1 MITKESIENLSQ
13 RLNIVDI
20 IENYIEV
27 KKQGSSFVCI
37 CPFHADKN
45 PSMHINPTKGFY
57 HCFACKAGGDAFKF
71 VMDYEKLSFADAVE
85 KVASLSNF
93 TLSYTKEK
101 QENKKEL
108 KSILP
113 SLNAYF
119 KDNLKHHKE
128 ILTYLYQRA
137 LNDKDIAKF
146 ELGFAGASED
156 SIRLLQNQKIP
167 LEDAMSVGALKKD
180 ENNEF
185 YASFIWRI
193 TFPIYDHKDLLVG
206 FGGRTLNPNAPAK
219 NVNSPQNILFD
230 KSRIFYAFNIA
241 KENIAKKKEIIVCEG
256 YMDAIAFHK
265 AGFNNAVAVL
275 GTALTEH
282 HLPLIRRYDAK
293 VILCFDNDEA
303 GLKAATRSAFL
314 LSTNKIDG
322 KVAILQGGKDPAELV
337 AKNESAK
344 LHNILDEGIELG
356 EFYIRRLISTHSIIS
371 ALDKQKA
378 LETIQKFTF
387 NLEPLVANSY
397 TSLVSNLLKVD
408 EKFIVLSQNS
418 KKTIQTPLISQNKYN
433 FPKEKIHIAELE
445 LIAFLKQH
453 PDICND
459 FKQISD
465 SVCFKH
471 KILLDKI
478 LEKKGYEDSD
488 IREFENKNIRKNLN
502 YSEFLLGI
510 CKVNLAFLNNVKI
523 KNSTL
528 ALKKQLFTLIDKNL
542 NLYFFIMEAAVSY
555 FTPKSEKRKIKKN
568 EHLQCLNL
576 HISLNEDLIKTCK
589 VQGKKIGFK
598 MEFDSQN
605 ALENA
610 KKSLKDKQ
618 LDMVCL

>member
-45 PSMHINPTKGFY
+45 PSMHINPIKGFY

-128 ILTYLYQRA
+128 VLTYLYQRA

-206 FGGRTLNPNAPAK
+206 FGGRTLNPNVPAK
-219 NVNSPQNILFD
+219 YVNSPQNILFD

-241 KENIAKKKEIIVCEG
+241 KENIAQKKEIIVCEG

-337 AKNESAK
+337 AKNESTK
-344 LHNILDEGIELG
+344 LHDILDEGIELG

-488 IREFENKNIRKNLN
+488 IREFESKNIRKNLN

-542 NLYFFIMEAAVSY
+542 NLL
-555 FTPKSEKRKIKKN
+555 IKNLNTEELNNFLKEYLSFLKYEKN
-568 EHLQCLNL
+568 EEILQQSFRNLNG
-576 HISLNEDLIKTCK
+576 IFSNKNFTAYDL
-589 VQGKKIGFK
+589 GFSAQDND
-598 MEFDSQN
+598 EPF
-605 ALENA
+605 
-610 KKSLKDKQ
+610 
-618 LDMVCL
+618 

>member
-128 ILTYLYQRA
+128 VLTYLYQRA

-206 FGGRTLNPNAPAK
+206 FGGRTLNPNVPAK
-219 NVNSPQNILFD
+219 YVNSPQNILFD

-241 KENIAKKKEIIVCEG
+241 KENIAQKKEIIVCEG

-337 AKNESAK
+337 AKNESTK
-344 LHNILDEGIELG
+344 LHDILDEGIELG

-488 IREFENKNIRKNLN
+488 IREFESKNIRKNLN
-502 YSEFLLGI
+502 YSEFLLGV

-542 NLYFFIMEAAVSY
+542 NLL
-555 FTPKSEKRKIKKN
+555 IKNLNTEELNNFLKEYLSFLKYEKN
-568 EHLQCLNL
+568 EEILQQSFRNLNG
-576 HISLNEDLIKTCK
+576 IFSNKNFTAYDL
-589 VQGKKIGFK
+589 GFSAQDND
-598 MEFDSQN
+598 EPF
-605 ALENA
+605 
-610 KKSLKDKQ
+610 
-618 LDMVCL
+618 

>member
-45 PSMHINPTKGFY
+45 PSMHINPIKGFY

-71 VMDYEKLSFADAVE
+71 VMDYEKLSFTDAVE

-128 ILTYLYQRA
+128 VLTYLYQRA

-206 FGGRTLNPNAPAK
+206 FGGRTLNPNVPAK
-219 NVNSPQNILFD
+219 YVNSPQNILFD

-282 HLPLIRRYDAK
+282 HLPLIRRYDTK

-337 AKNESAK
+337 AKNESTK

-488 IREFENKNIRKNLN
+488 IREFESKNIRKNLN

-542 NLYFFIMEAAVSY
+542 NL
-555 FTPKSEKRKIKKN
+555 
-568 EHLQCLNL
+568 
-576 HISLNEDLIKTCK
+576 LIKNLNT
-589 VQGKKIGFK
+589 
-598 MEFDSQN
+598 
-605 ALENA
+605 
-610 KKSLKDKQ
+610 
-618 LDMVCL
+618 

>member
-13 RLNIVDI
+13 RLNIIDI

-128 ILTYLYQRA
+128 VLTYLYQRA

-206 FGGRTLNPNAPAK
+206 FGGRTLNPNVPAK
-219 NVNSPQNILFD
+219 YVNSPQNILFD

-241 KENIAKKKEIIVCEG
+241 KENIAQKKEIIVCEG

-337 AKNESAK
+337 AKNESTK
-344 LHNILDEGIELG
+344 LHDILDEGIELG

-488 IREFENKNIRKNLN
+488 IREFESKNIRKNLN

-542 NLYFFIMEAAVSY
+542 NLL
-555 FTPKSEKRKIKKN
+555 IKNLNTEELNNFLKEYLSFLKYEKN
-568 EHLQCLNL
+568 EEILQQSFRNLNG
-576 HISLNEDLIKTCK
+576 IFSNKNFTAYDL
-589 VQGKKIGFK
+589 GFSAQDND
-598 MEFDSQN
+598 EPF
-605 ALENA
+605 
-610 KKSLKDKQ
+610 
-618 LDMVCL
+618 

>member
-13 RLNIVDI
+13 RLNIIDI

-71 VMDYEKLSFADAVE
+71 VMDYEKLSFTDAVE

-128 ILTYLYQRA
+128 VLTYLYQRA

-206 FGGRTLNPNAPAK
+206 FGGRTLNPNVPAK
-219 NVNSPQNILFD
+219 YVNSPQNILFD

-337 AKNESAK
+337 AKNESTK

-488 IREFENKNIRKNLN
+488 IREFESKNIRKNLN

-510 CKVNLAFLNNVKI
+510 CMVNLAFLNNVKI

-542 NLYFFIMEAAVSY
+542 NLL
-555 FTPKSEKRKIKKN
+555 IKNLNTEELNNFLKEYLSFLKYEKN
-568 EHLQCLNL
+568 EEILQQSFRNLNG
-576 HISLNEDLIKTCK
+576 IFSNKNFTAYDL
-589 VQGKKIGFK
+589 GFSAQDND
-598 MEFDSQN
+598 EPF
-605 ALENA
+605 
-610 KKSLKDKQ
+610 
-618 LDMVCL
+618 

>member
-45 PSMHINPTKGFY
+45 PSMHINPIKGFY

-128 ILTYLYQRA
+128 VLTYLYQRA

-206 FGGRTLNPNAPAK
+206 FGGRTLNPNVPAK
-219 NVNSPQNILFD
+219 YVNSPQNILFD

-337 AKNESAK
+337 AKNESTK

-488 IREFENKNIRKNLN
+488 IRDFESKNIRKNLN

-542 NLYFFIMEAAVSY
+542 NLL
-555 FTPKSEKRKIKKN
+555 IKNLNTEELNNFLKEYLSFLKYEKN
-568 EHLQCLNL
+568 EEILQQSFRNLNG
-576 HISLNEDLIKTCK
+576 IFGNKNFTAYDL
-589 VQGKKIGFK
+589 GF
-598 MEFDSQN
+598 SIQN
-605 ALENA
+605 NDEPF
-610 KKSLKDKQ
+610 
-618 LDMVCL
+618 

>member
-219 NVNSPQNILFD
+219 YVNSPQNILFD

-542 NLYFFIMEAAVSY
+542 NL
-555 FTPKSEKRKIKKN
+555 
-568 EHLQCLNL
+568 
-576 HISLNEDLIKTCK
+576 LIK
-589 VQGKKIGFK
+589 
-598 MEFDSQN
+598 N
-605 ALENA
+605 L
-610 KKSLKDKQ
+610 
-618 LDMVCL
+618 

>member
-128 ILTYLYQRA
+128 VLTYLYQRA

-206 FGGRTLNPNAPAK
+206 FGGRTLNPNVPAK
-219 NVNSPQNILFD
+219 YVNSPQNILFD

-256 YMDAIAFHK
+256 YIDAIAFHK

-337 AKNESAK
+337 AKNESTK
-344 LHNILDEGIELG
+344 LHDILDEGIELG

-418 KKTIQTPLISQNKYN
+418 KKNIQTPLISQNKYN

-488 IREFENKNIRKNLN
+488 IREFESKNIRKNLN

-542 NLYFFIMEAAVSY
+542 NL
-555 FTPKSEKRKIKKN
+555 
-568 EHLQCLNL
+568 
-576 HISLNEDLIKTCK
+576 LIKNLNT
-589 VQGKKIGFK
+589 
-598 MEFDSQN
+598 
-605 ALENA
+605 
-610 KKSLKDKQ
+610 
-618 LDMVCL
+618 

>member
-13 RLNIVDI
+13 RLNIVDV

-113 SLNAYF
+113 NLNAYF

-128 ILTYLYQRA
+128 VLTYLYQRA

-206 FGGRTLNPNAPAK
+206 FGGRTLNPNVPAK
-219 NVNSPQNILFD
+219 YVNSPQNILFD

-241 KENIAKKKEIIVCEG
+241 KENIVKKKEIIVCEG

-337 AKNESAK
+337 AKNESTK
-344 LHNILDEGIELG
+344 LHDILDEGIELG

-378 LETIQKFTF
+378 LETIQQFTF

-488 IREFENKNIRKNLN
+488 IREFESKNIRKNLN

-542 NLYFFIMEAAVSY
+542 NLL
-555 FTPKSEKRKIKKN
+555 IKNLNTEELNNFLKEYLSFLKYEKN
-568 EHLQCLNL
+568 EEILQQSFRNLNG
-576 HISLNEDLIKTCK
+576 IFGNKNFTAYDL
-589 VQGKKIGFK
+589 GF
-598 MEFDSQN
+598 SIQN
-605 ALENA
+605 NDEPF
-610 KKSLKDKQ
+610 
-618 LDMVCL
+618 

>member
-71 VMDYEKLSFADAVE
+71 VMDYEKLSFSDAVE

-113 SLNAYF
+113 ILNAYF

-128 ILTYLYQRA
+128 VLTYLYQRA

-167 LEDAMSVGALKKD
+167 LEDAMNVGALKKD

-206 FGGRTLNPNAPAK
+206 FGGRTLNPNVPAK
-219 NVNSPQNILFD
+219 YVNSPQNILFD

-337 AKNESAK
+337 AKNESTK

-418 KKTIQTPLISQNKYN
+418 KKIIQTPLISQNKYN

-488 IREFENKNIRKNLN
+488 IREFESKNIRKNLN

-542 NLYFFIMEAAVSY
+542 NLL
-555 FTPKSEKRKIKKN
+555 IKNLNTEELNNFLKEYLSFLKYEKN
-568 EHLQCLNL
+568 EEILQQSFRNLNG
-576 HISLNEDLIKTCK
+576 IFGNKNFTVYDL
-589 VQGKKIGFK
+589 GFSAQDND
-598 MEFDSQN
+598 EPF
-605 ALENA
+605 
-610 KKSLKDKQ
+610 
-618 LDMVCL
+618 

>member
-45 PSMHINPTKGFY
+45 PSMHINLTKGFY

-128 ILTYLYQRA
+128 VLTYLYQRA

-206 FGGRTLNPNAPAK
+206 FGGRTLNPNVPAK
-219 NVNSPQNILFD
+219 YVNSPQNILFD

-337 AKNESAK
+337 AKNESTK

-488 IREFENKNIRKNLN
+488 IREFESKNIRKNLN

-542 NLYFFIMEAAVSY
+542 NLL
-555 FTPKSEKRKIKKN
+555 IKNLNTEELNNFLKEYLSFLKYEKN
-568 EHLQCLNL
+568 EEILQQSFRNLNG
-576 HISLNEDLIKTCK
+576 IFGNKNFTAYDL
-589 VQGKKIGFK
+589 GF
-598 MEFDSQN
+598 SIQN
-605 ALENA
+605 NDEPF
-610 KKSLKDKQ
+610 
-618 LDMVCL
+618 

>member
-128 ILTYLYQRA
+128 VLTYLYQRA

-219 NVNSPQNILFD
+219 YVNSPQNILFD

-275 GTALTEH
+275 GTALTEY

-542 NLYFFIMEAAVSY
+542 NLL
-555 FTPKSEKRKIKKN
+555 IKNLNTEELNNFLKEYLSFLKYEKN
-568 EHLQCLNL
+568 EEILQQ
-576 HISLNEDLIKTCK
+576 S
-589 VQGKKIGFK
+589 F
-598 MEFDSQN
+598 
-605 ALENA
+605 
-610 KKSLKDKQ
+610 
-618 LDMVCL
+618 

>member
-219 NVNSPQNILFD
+219 YVNSPQNILFD

-542 NLYFFIMEAAVSY
+542 NL
-555 FTPKSEKRKIKKN
+555 
-568 EHLQCLNL
+568 
-576 HISLNEDLIKTCK
+576 LIK
-589 VQGKKIGFK
+589 
-598 MEFDSQN
+598 N
-605 ALENA
+605 
-610 KKSLKDKQ
+610 
-618 LDMVCL
+618 

>member
-128 ILTYLYQRA
+128 VLTYLYQRA

-206 FGGRTLNPNAPAK
+206 FGGRTLNPNVPAK
-219 NVNSPQNILFD
+219 YVNSPQNILFD

-337 AKNESAK
+337 AKNESTK

-378 LETIQKFTF
+378 LEAIQKFTF

-488 IREFENKNIRKNLN
+488 IREFESKNIRKNLN

-542 NLYFFIMEAAVSY
+542 NLL
-555 FTPKSEKRKIKKN
+555 IKNLNTAELNNFLKEYLSFLKYEKN
-568 EHLQCLNL
+568 EEILQQSFRNLNG
-576 HISLNEDLIKTCK
+576 IFGNKNFTAYDL
-589 VQGKKIGFK
+589 GF
-598 MEFDSQN
+598 SIQN
-605 ALENA
+605 NDEPF
-610 KKSLKDKQ
+610 
-618 LDMVCL
+618 

>member
-45 PSMHINPTKGFY
+45 PSMHINPIKGFY

-128 ILTYLYQRA
+128 VLTYLYQRA

-206 FGGRTLNPNAPAK
+206 FGGRTLNPNVPAK
-219 NVNSPQNILFD
+219 YVNSPQNILFD

-337 AKNESAK
+337 AKNESTK

-378 LETIQKFTF
+378 LETIQQFTF

-418 KKTIQTPLISQNKYN
+418 KKNIQTPLISQNKYN

-488 IREFENKNIRKNLN
+488 IREFESKNIRKNLN

-542 NLYFFIMEAAVSY
+542 NL
-555 FTPKSEKRKIKKN
+555 
-568 EHLQCLNL
+568 
-576 HISLNEDLIKTCK
+576 LIKNLNTEELNN
-589 VQGKKIGFK
+589 F
-598 MEFDSQN
+598 
-605 ALENA
+605 
-610 KKSLKDKQ
+610 LKEY
-618 LDMVCL
+618 

>member
-45 PSMHINPTKGFY
+45 PSMHINPIKGFY

-128 ILTYLYQRA
+128 VLTYLYQRA

-206 FGGRTLNPNAPAK
+206 FGGRTLNPNVAAK
-219 NVNSPQNILFD
+219 YVNSPQNILFD

-241 KENIAKKKEIIVCEG
+241 KENIAKKKEMIVCEG

-293 VILCFDNDEA
+293 VILCFDNDKA

-337 AKNESAK
+337 AKNESTK
-344 LHNILDEGIELG
+344 LYNILDEGIELG

-378 LETIQKFTF
+378 LETIQQFTF

-488 IREFENKNIRKNLN
+488 IREFESKNIRKNLN

-542 NLYFFIMEAAVSY
+542 NLL
-555 FTPKSEKRKIKKN
+555 IKNLNTAELNNFLKEYLSFLKYEKN
-568 EHLQCLNL
+568 EEILQQSFRNLNG
-576 HISLNEDLIKTCK
+576 IFGNKNFTAYDL
-589 VQGKKIGFK
+589 GF
-598 MEFDSQN
+598 SIQN
-605 ALENA
+605 NDEPF
-610 KKSLKDKQ
+610 
-618 LDMVCL
+618 

>member
-45 PSMHINPTKGFY
+45 PSMHINPIKGFY

-128 ILTYLYQRA
+128 VLTYLYQRA

-206 FGGRTLNPNAPAK
+206 FGGRTLNPNVPAK
-219 NVNSPQNILFD
+219 YVNSPQNILFD

-337 AKNESAK
+337 AKNESTK

-488 IREFENKNIRKNLN
+488 IREFESKNIRKNLN

-542 NLYFFIMEAAVSY
+542 NL
-555 FTPKSEKRKIKKN
+555 
-568 EHLQCLNL
+568 
-576 HISLNEDLIKTCK
+576 LIKNLNT
-589 VQGKKIGFK
+589 
-598 MEFDSQN
+598 
-605 ALENA
+605 A
-610 KKSLKDKQ
+610 
-618 LDMVCL
+618 

>member
-1 MITKESIENLSQ
+1 MIAKESIENLSQ

-128 ILTYLYQRA
+128 VLTYLYQRA

-185 YASFIWRI
+185 YASFIWRV

-206 FGGRTLNPNAPAK
+206 FGGRTLNPNVPAK
-219 NVNSPQNILFD
+219 YVNSPQNILFD

-337 AKNESAK
+337 AKNESTK

-488 IREFENKNIRKNLN
+488 IREFESKNIRKNLN

-542 NLYFFIMEAAVSY
+542 NLL
-555 FTPKSEKRKIKKN
+555 IKNLNTAELNNFLKEYLSFLKYEKN
-568 EHLQCLNL
+568 EEILQQSFRNLNG
-576 HISLNEDLIKTCK
+576 IFGNKNFTAYDL
-589 VQGKKIGFK
+589 GF
-598 MEFDSQN
+598 SIQN
-605 ALENA
+605 NDEPF
-610 KKSLKDKQ
+610 
-618 LDMVCL
+618 

>member
-128 ILTYLYQRA
+128 VLTYLYQRA

-206 FGGRTLNPNAPAK
+206 FGGRTLNPNVPAK
-219 NVNSPQNILFD
+219 YVNSPQNILFD

-337 AKNESAK
+337 AKNESTK

-488 IREFENKNIRKNLN
+488 IREFESKNIRKNLN

-542 NLYFFIMEAAVSY
+542 NLL
-555 FTPKSEKRKIKKN
+555 IKNLNTEELNNFLKEYLSFLKYEKN
-568 EHLQCLNL
+568 EEILQQSFRNLNG
-576 HISLNEDLIKTCK
+576 IFGNKNFTAYDL
-589 VQGKKIGFK
+589 GF
-598 MEFDSQN
+598 SIQN
-605 ALENA
+605 NDEPF
-610 KKSLKDKQ
+610 
-618 LDMVCL
+618 

>member
-128 ILTYLYQRA
+128 VLTYLYQRA

-206 FGGRTLNPNAPAK
+206 FGGRTLNPNVPAK
-219 NVNSPQNILFD
+219 YVNSPQNILFD

-337 AKNESAK
+337 AKNESTK
-344 LHNILDEGIELG
+344 LHDILDEGIELG

-488 IREFENKNIRKNLN
+488 IREFESKNIRKNLN

-542 NLYFFIMEAAVSY
+542 NLL
-555 FTPKSEKRKIKKN
+555 IKNLNTEELNNFLKEYLSFLKYEKN
-568 EHLQCLNL
+568 EEILQQSFRNLNG
-576 HISLNEDLIKTCK
+576 IFGNKNFTAYDL
-589 VQGKKIGFK
+589 GFSAQDND
-598 MEFDSQN
+598 EPF
-605 ALENA
+605 
-610 KKSLKDKQ
+610 
-618 LDMVCL
+618 

>member
-71 VMDYEKLSFADAVE
+71 VMDYEKLSFTDAVE
-85 KVASLSNF
+85 KIANLCNF

-101 QENKKEL
+101 NENKKEL
-108 KSILP
+108 RTILP

-119 KDNLKHHKE
+119 KSNLKHHKE
-128 ILTYLYQRA
+128 ALDYLYKRM
-137 LNDKDIAKF
+137 LNDQDIAKF
-146 ELGFAGASED
+146 ELGFAGSSED
-156 SIRLLQNQKIP
+156 SIRLFHNEKIP

-206 FGGRTLNPNAPAK
+206 FGGRTLNPNVAAK
-219 NVNSPQNILFD
+219 YVNSPQNILFD

-241 KENIAKKKEIIVCEG
+241 KENIAKKKEMIVCEG

-265 AGFNNAVAVL
+265 AGFNNAIAVL

-337 AKNESAK
+337 AKNESTK
-344 LHNILDEGIELG
+344 LYNILDEGIELG

-378 LETIQKFTF
+378 LETIQQFTF

-488 IREFENKNIRKNLN
+488 IREFESKNIRKNLN

-542 NLYFFIMEAAVSY
+542 
-555 FTPKSEKRKIKKN
+555 
-568 EHLQCLNL
+568 
-576 HISLNEDLIKTCK
+576 
-589 VQGKKIGFK
+589 
-598 MEFDSQN
+598 
-605 ALENA
+605 
-610 KKSLKDKQ
+610 
-618 LDMVCL
+618 

>member
-206 FGGRTLNPNAPAK
+206 FGGRTLNPNVPAK
-219 NVNSPQNILFD
+219 YVNSPQNILFD

-337 AKNESAK
+337 AKNESTK

-488 IREFENKNIRKNLN
+488 IREFESKNIRKNLN

-542 NLYFFIMEAAVSY
+542 NLL
-555 FTPKSEKRKIKKN
+555 IKNLNTAELNNFLKEYLSFLKYEKN
-568 EHLQCLNL
+568 EEILQQSFRNLNG
-576 HISLNEDLIKTCK
+576 IFGNKNFT
-589 VQGKKIGFK
+589 
-598 MEFDSQN
+598 
-605 ALENA
+605 A
-610 KKSLKDKQ
+610 
-618 LDMVCL
+618 

>member
-71 VMDYEKLSFADAVE
+71 VMDYEKLSFTDAVE
-85 KVASLSNF
+85 KIANLCNF

-101 QENKKEL
+101 NENKKEL
-108 KSILP
+108 RTILP

-119 KDNLKHHKE
+119 KSNLKHHKE
-128 ILTYLYQRA
+128 ALDYLYKRM
-137 LNDKDIAKF
+137 LNDQDIAKF
-146 ELGFAGASED
+146 ELGFAGSSED
-156 SIRLLQNQKIP
+156 SIRLFHNEKIP

-206 FGGRTLNPNAPAK
+206 FGGRTLNPNVAAK
-219 NVNSPQNILFD
+219 YVNSPQNILFD

-241 KENIAKKKEIIVCEG
+241 KENIAKKKEMIVCEG

-322 KVAILQGGKDPAELV
+322 KVAILQGGKDPAELI
-337 AKNESAK
+337 AKNESTK
-344 LHNILDEGIELG
+344 LYNILDEGIELG

-378 LETIQKFTF
+378 LETIQQFTF

-488 IREFENKNIRKNLN
+488 IREFESKNIRKNLN

-542 NLYFFIMEAAVSY
+542 NL
-555 FTPKSEKRKIKKN
+555 
-568 EHLQCLNL
+568 
-576 HISLNEDLIKTCK
+576 LIKNLNT
-589 VQGKKIGFK
+589 
-598 MEFDSQN
+598 E
-605 ALENA
+605 
-610 KKSLKDKQ
+610 
-618 LDMVCL
+618 

>member
-45 PSMHINPTKGFY
+45 PSMHINPIKGFY

-128 ILTYLYQRA
+128 VLTYLYQRA

-206 FGGRTLNPNAPAK
+206 FGGRTLNPNVPAK
-219 NVNSPQNILFD
+219 YVNSPQNILFD

-337 AKNESAK
+337 AKNESTK

-488 IREFENKNIRKNLN
+488 IREFESKNIRKNLN

-510 CKVNLAFLNNVKI
+510 CKINLAFLNNVKI

-542 NLYFFIMEAAVSY
+542 NLL
-555 FTPKSEKRKIKKN
+555 IKNLNTEELNNFLKEYLSFLKYEKN
-568 EHLQCLNL
+568 EEILQQSFRNLNG
-576 HISLNEDLIKTCK
+576 IFGNKNFTAYDL
-589 VQGKKIGFK
+589 GF
-598 MEFDSQN
+598 SIQN
-605 ALENA
+605 NDEPF
-610 KKSLKDKQ
+610 
-618 LDMVCL
+618 

>member
-128 ILTYLYQRA
+128 VLTYLYQRA

-206 FGGRTLNPNAPAK
+206 FGGRTLNPNVPAK
-219 NVNSPQNILFD
+219 YVNSPQNILFD

-241 KENIAKKKEIIVCEG
+241 KENIAQKKEIIVCEG

-337 AKNESAK
+337 AKNESTK
-344 LHNILDEGIELG
+344 LHDILDEGIELG

-478 LEKKGYEDSD
+478 LEKKGYVDSD
-488 IREFENKNIRKNLN
+488 IREFESKNIRKNLN

-542 NLYFFIMEAAVSY
+542 NLL
-555 FTPKSEKRKIKKN
+555 IKNLNTEELNNFLKEYLSFLKYEKN
-568 EHLQCLNL
+568 EEILQQSFRNLNG
-576 HISLNEDLIKTCK
+576 IFSNKNFTAYDL
-589 VQGKKIGFK
+589 GFSAQDND
-598 MEFDSQN
+598 EPF
-605 ALENA
+605 
-610 KKSLKDKQ
+610 
-618 LDMVCL
+618 

>member
-45 PSMHINPTKGFY
+45 PSMHINPIKGFY

-71 VMDYEKLSFADAVE
+71 VMDYEKLSFTDAVE

-128 ILTYLYQRA
+128 VLTYLYQRA

-206 FGGRTLNPNAPAK
+206 FGGRTLNPNVPAK
-219 NVNSPQNILFD
+219 YVNSPQNILFD

-337 AKNESAK
+337 AKNESTK

-488 IREFENKNIRKNLN
+488 IREFESKNIRKNLN

-542 NLYFFIMEAAVSY
+542 SLI
-555 FTPKSEKRKIKKN
+555 
-568 EHLQCLNL
+568 
-576 HISLNEDLIKTCK
+576 HI
-589 VQGKKIGFK
+589 
-598 MEFDSQN
+598 
-605 ALENA
+605 
-610 KKSLKDKQ
+610 
-618 LDMVCL
+618 

>member
-45 PSMHINPTKGFY
+45 PSMHINPIKGFY

-71 VMDYEKLSFADAVE
+71 VMDYEKLSFTDAVE

-128 ILTYLYQRA
+128 VLTYLYQRA

-185 YASFIWRI
+185 YASFIWRV

-206 FGGRTLNPNAPAK
+206 FGGRTLNPNVPAK
-219 NVNSPQNILFD
+219 YVNSPQNILFD

-337 AKNESAK
+337 AKNESTK

-488 IREFENKNIRKNLN
+488 IREFESKNIRKNLN

-542 NLYFFIMEAAVSY
+542 NLL
-555 FTPKSEKRKIKKN
+555 IKNLNTEELNNFLKEYLSFLKYEKN
-568 EHLQCLNL
+568 EEILQQSFRNLNG
-576 HISLNEDLIKTCK
+576 IFGNKNFT
-589 VQGKKIGFK
+589 
-598 MEFDSQN
+598 
-605 ALENA
+605 
-610 KKSLKDKQ
+610 
-618 LDMVCL
+618 

>member
-128 ILTYLYQRA
+128 VLTYLYQRA

-219 NVNSPQNILFD
+219 YVNSPQNILFD

-275 GTALTEH
+275 GTALTEY

-542 NLYFFIMEAAVSY
+542 NL
-555 FTPKSEKRKIKKN
+555 
-568 EHLQCLNL
+568 
-576 HISLNEDLIKTCK
+576 LIKNLNTEELNN
-589 VQGKKIGFK
+589 F
-598 MEFDSQN
+598 
-605 ALENA
+605 
-610 KKSLKDKQ
+610 LKEY
-618 LDMVCL
+618 LSF

>member
-45 PSMHINPTKGFY
+45 PSMHINPIKGFY

-128 ILTYLYQRA
+128 VLTYLYQRA

-206 FGGRTLNPNAPAK
+206 FGGRTLNPNVPAK
-219 NVNSPQNILFD
+219 YVNSPQNILFD

-337 AKNESAK
+337 AKNESTK

-488 IREFENKNIRKNLN
+488 IGEFESKNIRKNLN

-542 NLYFFIMEAAVSY
+542 NL
-555 FTPKSEKRKIKKN
+555 
-568 EHLQCLNL
+568 
-576 HISLNEDLIKTCK
+576 LIKNLNT
-589 VQGKKIGFK
+589 
-598 MEFDSQN
+598 
-605 ALENA
+605 A
-610 KKSLKDKQ
+610 
-618 LDMVCL
+618 

>member
-71 VMDYEKLSFADAVE
+71 VMDYEKLSFTDAVE

-128 ILTYLYQRA
+128 VLTYLYQRA

-180 ENNEF
+180 KNNEF

-206 FGGRTLNPNAPAK
+206 FGGRTLNPNVPAK
-219 NVNSPQNILFD
+219 YVNSPQNILFD

-337 AKNESAK
+337 AKNESTK

-488 IREFENKNIRKNLN
+488 IREFESKNIRKNLN

-542 NLYFFIMEAAVSY
+542 NLL
-555 FTPKSEKRKIKKN
+555 IKNLNTEELNNFLKEYLSFLKYEKN
-568 EHLQCLNL
+568 EEILQQSFRNLNG
-576 HISLNEDLIKTCK
+576 IFSNKNFTAYDL
-589 VQGKKIGFK
+589 GFSAQDND
-598 MEFDSQN
+598 EPF
-605 ALENA
+605 
-610 KKSLKDKQ
+610 
-618 LDMVCL
+618 

>member
-45 PSMHINPTKGFY
+45 PSMHINPIKGFY

-128 ILTYLYQRA
+128 VLTYLYQRA

-206 FGGRTLNPNAPAK
+206 FGGRTLNPNVPAK
-219 NVNSPQNILFD
+219 YVNSPQNILFD

-337 AKNESAK
+337 AKNESTK
-344 LHNILDEGIELG
+344 LHNTLDEGIELG

-488 IREFENKNIRKNLN
+488 IREFESKNIRKNLN

-542 NLYFFIMEAAVSY
+542 NLL
-555 FTPKSEKRKIKKN
+555 IKNLNTEELNNFLKEYLSFLKYEKN
-568 EHLQCLNL
+568 EEILQQSFRNLNG
-576 HISLNEDLIKTCK
+576 IFGNKNFTAYDL
-589 VQGKKIGFK
+589 GF
-598 MEFDSQN
+598 SIQN
-605 ALENA
+605 NDEPF
-610 KKSLKDKQ
+610 
-618 LDMVCL
+618 

>member
-45 PSMHINPTKGFY
+45 PSMHINPIKGFY

-71 VMDYEKLSFADAVE
+71 VMDYEKLSFTNAVE

-128 ILTYLYQRA
+128 VLTYLYQRA

-206 FGGRTLNPNAPAK
+206 FGGRTLNPNVPAK
-219 NVNSPQNILFD
+219 YVNSPQNILFD

-337 AKNESAK
+337 AKNESTK

-488 IREFENKNIRKNLN
+488 IREFESKNIRKNLN

-542 NLYFFIMEAAVSY
+542 NLL
-555 FTPKSEKRKIKKN
+555 IKNLNTEELNNFLKEYLSFLKYEKN
-568 EHLQCLNL
+568 EEILQQSFRNLNG
-576 HISLNEDLIKTCK
+576 IFGNKNFTAYDL
-589 VQGKKIGFK
+589 GF
-598 MEFDSQN
+598 SIQN
-605 ALENA
+605 NDEPF
-610 KKSLKDKQ
+610 
-618 LDMVCL
+618 

>member
-45 PSMHINPTKGFY
+45 PSMYINPIKGFY

-128 ILTYLYQRA
+128 VLTYLYQRA

-206 FGGRTLNPNAPAK
+206 FGGRTLNPNVPAK
-219 NVNSPQNILFD
+219 YVNSPQNILFD

-337 AKNESAK
+337 AKNESTK

-453 PDICND
+453 PDICNN

-488 IREFENKNIRKNLN
+488 IREFESKNIRKNLN

-542 NLYFFIMEAAVSY
+542 NLLVKNLNTEELNNFLKEYLIFLKYE
-555 FTPKSEKRKIKKN
+555 KN
-568 EHLQCLNL
+568 EEILQQSFRNLNG
-576 HISLNEDLIKTCK
+576 IFGNKNFTAYDL
-589 VQGKKIGFK
+589 GFSTQDND
-598 MEFDSQN
+598 EPF
-605 ALENA
+605 
-610 KKSLKDKQ
+610 
-618 LDMVCL
+618 

>member
-128 ILTYLYQRA
+128 VLTYLYQRA

-206 FGGRTLNPNAPAK
+206 FGGRTLNPNVPAK
-219 NVNSPQNILFD
+219 YVNSPQNILFD

-337 AKNESAK
+337 AKNESTK

-378 LETIQKFTF
+378 LEAIQKFTF

-488 IREFENKNIRKNLN
+488 IREFESKNIRKNLN

-542 NLYFFIMEAAVSY
+542 NL
-555 FTPKSEKRKIKKN
+555 
-568 EHLQCLNL
+568 
-576 HISLNEDLIKTCK
+576 LIKNLNTEELNN
-589 VQGKKIGFK
+589 F
-598 MEFDSQN
+598 
-605 ALENA
+605 
-610 KKSLKDKQ
+610 LKEY
-618 LDMVCL
+618 

>member
-45 PSMHINPTKGFY
+45 PSMHINPIKGFY

-128 ILTYLYQRA
+128 VLTYLYQRA

-206 FGGRTLNPNAPAK
+206 FGGRTLNPNVPAK
-219 NVNSPQNILFD
+219 YVNSPQNILFD

-337 AKNESAK
+337 AKNESTK

-488 IREFENKNIRKNLN
+488 IREFESKNIRKNLN

-542 NLYFFIMEAAVSY
+542 NL
-555 FTPKSEKRKIKKN
+555 
-568 EHLQCLNL
+568 L
-576 HISLNEDLIKTCK
+576 
-589 VQGKKIGFK
+589 
-598 MEFDSQN
+598 
-605 ALENA
+605 
-610 KKSLKDKQ
+610 
-618 LDMVCL
+618 

>member
-45 PSMHINPTKGFY
+45 PSMHINPIKGFY

-128 ILTYLYQRA
+128 VLTYLYQRA
-137 LNDKDIAKF
+137 LNDKDMAKF

-206 FGGRTLNPNAPAK
+206 FGGRTLNPNVPAK
-219 NVNSPQNILFD
+219 YVNSPQNILFD

-337 AKNESAK
+337 AKNESTK

-488 IREFENKNIRKNLN
+488 IREFESKNIRKNLN

-542 NLYFFIMEAAVSY
+542 NLL
-555 FTPKSEKRKIKKN
+555 IKNLNTEELNNFLKEYLSFLKYEKN
-568 EHLQCLNL
+568 EEILQQSFRNLNG
-576 HISLNEDLIKTCK
+576 IFGNKNFTAYDL
-589 VQGKKIGFK
+589 GF
-598 MEFDSQN
+598 SIQN
-605 ALENA
+605 NDEPF
-610 KKSLKDKQ
+610 
-618 LDMVCL
+618 

>member
-27 KKQGSSFVCI
+27 KKQGSGFVCI

-45 PSMHINPTKGFY
+45 PSMHINPIKGFY

-128 ILTYLYQRA
+128 VLTYLYQRA

-206 FGGRTLNPNAPAK
+206 FGGRTLNPNVPAK
-219 NVNSPQNILFD
+219 YVNSPQNILFD

-337 AKNESAK
+337 AKNESTK

-378 LETIQKFTF
+378 LETIQQFTF

-418 KKTIQTPLISQNKYN
+418 KKNIQTPLISQNKYN

-488 IREFENKNIRKNLN
+488 IREFESKNIRKNLN

-542 NLYFFIMEAAVSY
+542 NLL
-555 FTPKSEKRKIKKN
+555 IKNLNTEELNNFLKEYLSFLKYEKN
-568 EHLQCLNL
+568 EEILQQSFRNLNG
-576 HISLNEDLIKTCK
+576 IFGNKNFTAYDL
-589 VQGKKIGFK
+589 GF
-598 MEFDSQN
+598 SIQN
-605 ALENA
+605 NDEPF
-610 KKSLKDKQ
+610 
-618 LDMVCL
+618 

>member
-45 PSMHINPTKGFY
+45 PSMHINPIKGFY

-128 ILTYLYQRA
+128 VLTYLYQRA

-206 FGGRTLNPNAPAK
+206 FGGRTLNPNVPAK
-219 NVNSPQNILFD
+219 YVNSPQNILFD

-337 AKNESAK
+337 AKNESTK

-488 IREFENKNIRKNLN
+488 IREFESKNIRKNLN

-542 NLYFFIMEAAVSY
+542 NLL
-555 FTPKSEKRKIKKN
+555 IKNLNTAELNNFLKEYLSFLKYEKN
-568 EHLQCLNL
+568 EEIL
-576 HISLNEDLIKTCK
+576 
-589 VQGKKIGFK
+589 
-598 MEFDSQN
+598 
-605 ALENA
+605 
-610 KKSLKDKQ
+610 
-618 LDMVCL
+618 

>member
-1 MITKESIENLSQ
+1 
-13 RLNIVDI
+13 
-20 IENYIEV
+20 
-27 KKQGSSFVCI
+27 
-37 CPFHADKN
+37 
-45 PSMHINPTKGFY
+45 PTKGFY

-206 FGGRTLNPNAPAK
+206 FGGRTLNPNVPAK
-219 NVNSPQNILFD
+219 YVNSPQNILFD

-337 AKNESAK
+337 AKNESTK

-488 IREFENKNIRKNLN
+488 IREFESKNIRKNLN

-542 NLYFFIMEAAVSY
+542 NLL
-555 FTPKSEKRKIKKN
+555 IKNLNTAELNNFLKEYLSFLKYEKN
-568 EHLQCLNL
+568 EEILQQSFRNLNG
-576 HISLNEDLIKTCK
+576 IFGNKNFTAYDL
-589 VQGKKIGFK
+589 GF
-598 MEFDSQN
+598 SIQN
-605 ALENA
+605 N
-610 KKSLKDKQ
+610 DKPF
-618 LDMVCL
+618 

>member
-128 ILTYLYQRA
+128 VLTYLYQRA

-206 FGGRTLNPNAPAK
+206 FGGRTLNPNVPAK
-219 NVNSPQNILFD
+219 YVNSPQNILFD

-241 KENIAKKKEIIVCEG
+241 KENIAQKKEIIVCEG

-337 AKNESAK
+337 AKNESTK
-344 LHNILDEGIELG
+344 LHDILDEGIELG

-488 IREFENKNIRKNLN
+488 IREFESKNIRKNLN

-542 NLYFFIMEAAVSY
+542 NL
-555 FTPKSEKRKIKKN
+555 
-568 EHLQCLNL
+568 
-576 HISLNEDLIKTCK
+576 LIKNLNTEELNNFLK
-589 VQGKKIGFK
+589 EYLSFLKYEKDEEILQQSFRNLNGIFSNKNFTAYDLGFSAQDND
-598 MEFDSQN
+598 EPF
-605 ALENA
+605 
-610 KKSLKDKQ
+610 
-618 LDMVCL
+618 